1 MNICNKK
8 RGEAEGICNSHDSE
22 SYYRDVQECDRCA
35 GLRWGLLKQ
44 VRKCPMALTPL
55 ACSVTVPAIHVVSTV
70 LFAWLD
76 NF

>member
-1 MNICNKK
+1 
-8 RGEAEGICNSHDSE
+8 
-22 SYYRDVQECDRCA
+22 VQECDRCGA

-44 VRKCPMALTPL
+44 VRKCPMA
-55 ACSVTVPAIHVVSTV
+55 CSVTVPAIRVSTV